1 MVAESERFALDEQ
14 LVINQIDVDKLR
26 TERRKNTSFVQASA
40 NNDNP
45 VTIISTD
52 AVEPRDFT
60 LLRNV
65 NPHPF
70 IPTSNDMFASCDE
83 IFSIQVCGLAK
94 RLVHTCSKRVVLGI
108 SGGLDSTLALL
119 A

>member
-1 MVAESERFALDEQ
+1 MAESERFALDEQ

-70 IPTSNDMFASCDE
+70 IPTSNDMFASCVR
-83 IFSIQVCGLAK
+83 FSLFRC
-94 RLVHTCSKRVVLGI
+94 VVLPNA
-108 SGGLDSTLALL
+108 LYTLAQSV
-119 A
+119 